1 MTVSLVV
8 LSAAHGHCHAYAEA
22 VDSIEGAEVVAVAD
36 DDDRRARTFAT
47 DHGAA
52 ALPAGEALARADG
65 AVVCAANTDHER
77 WVRRAADA
85 GVDVLCEKPLAPT
98 AVEAEEMVDACA
110 DAGVALGVAMPMRFS
125 EPVRRARAA
134 LHEGAIGDLQAV
146 VGTNL
151 LQKMAVDTWFVD
163 PERSGGGAVMDHSVH
178 VVDLARW
185 LTGAEVREVYAETGR
200 AFGDYPVEDVDVL
213 SMELEDGTVVT
224 HDGSWRQP
232 EDWEFWGDVTLR
244 LIGTGGVYEVDAF
257 AQTLTE
263 TSDGEDGGREAVYW
277 GSDPD
282 AGLIRD
288 FVGAV
293 REGRPPAISG
303 RDGVREVRVV
313 EAAYESA
320 GTDEPVTVTY

>member
-1 MTVSLVV
+1 VTVSLAV

-22 VDSIEGAEVVAVAD
+22 VDGIEGAEVVAVAD
-36 DDDRRARTFAT
+36 EDDRRAREFAT
-47 DHGAA
+47 EHGAA

-65 AVVCAANTDHER
+65 AVVCAANADHAT

-98 AVEAEEMVDACA
+98 AAEAEAMVDACA
-110 DAGVALGVAMPMRFS
+110 DAGVSLGVAMPMRFS

-134 LHEGAIGDLQAV
+134 LREGAVGDLQAV

-151 LQKMAVDTWFVD
+151 LQKMAADTWFVD

-178 VVDLARW
+178 VVDLVRW
-185 LTGAEVREVYAETGR
+185 LAGAEVREVYAETGR

-213 SMELEDGTVVT
+213 SMELADGTPVT

-232 EDWEFWGDVTLR
+232 EEWEFWGDVTLR
-244 LIGTGGVYEVDAF
+244 LIGTEGVYEVDCF

-263 TSDGEDGGREAVYW
+263 TTEGDGREAVYW

-282 AGLIRD
+282 AGLVRD
-288 FVGAV
+288 FVAAV
-293 REGRPPAISG
+293 REGRPPAIPG
-303 RDGVREVRVV
+303 REGVREVRVV

-320 GTDEPVTVTY
+320 ETGEPVTVTY